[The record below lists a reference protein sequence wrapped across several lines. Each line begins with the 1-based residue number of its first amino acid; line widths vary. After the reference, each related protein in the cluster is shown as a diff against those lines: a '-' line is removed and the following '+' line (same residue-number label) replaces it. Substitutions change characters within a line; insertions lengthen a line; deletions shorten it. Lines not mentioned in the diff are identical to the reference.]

1 MAFNDDSFIREV
13 NEELRSDQMKG
24 AVRRFGRYIIAIA
37 ILIVLGTIGKV
48 AYEYWDNNASSGA
61 GDQFLAAMKLA
72 DENKT
77 DEALAALD
85 KLEKEGH
92 GAYPVLARMRAATV
106 LSQKGDNA
114 GAIASFQAI
123 AKDKSVPAA
132 VQDAAK
138 MRAGWLLIENG
149 TYEQVSAAVE
159 EMAVPGNAFRH
170 SAREALGLASYKAG
184 NMAQARQWFQSI
196 VDDVDSPRNVS
207 NRAHM
212 MLDLITA
219 SGKAPAAQG

>member
-24 AVRRFGRYIIAIA
+24 AVRRFGRYIIAVA
-37 ILIVLGTIGKV
+37 VLIVLGTIGKV
-48 AYEYWDNNASSGA
+48 AYEYWDNNQSSGA

-72 DENKT
+72 DENKS

-106 LSQKGDNA
+106 QSQKGDNA
-114 GAIASFQAI
+114 GAIASFQTI

-138 MRAGWLLIENG
+138 IRAGWLLIENG

-170 SAREALGLASYKAG
+170 SSREALGLAAYKAG
-184 NMAQARQWFQSI
+184 NMTQARQWFQSI
-196 VDDVDSPRNVS
+196 VDDADSPRNVA

-212 MLDLITA
+212 MLDLINA

>member
-24 AVRRFGRYIIAIA
+24 AWRRFGRYIIAVA

-48 AYEYWDNNASSGA
+48 AYERWDNSASSGA

-170 SAREALGLASYKAG
+170 SSREALGLAAYKAG
-184 NMAQARQWFQSI
+184 NMTQARQWFQAI
-196 VDDVDSPRNVS
+196 VDDVDSPRNVA

>member
-24 AVRRFGRYIIAIA
+24 AVRRFGRYVIAIA
-37 ILIVLGTIGKV
+37 VLIVLGTIGKV
-48 AYEYWDNNASSGA
+48 AYEYWDNTRSSGA

-106 LSQKGDNA
+106 QSQKGDNA
-114 GAIASFQAI
+114 GAIASFEAI

-170 SAREALGLASYKAG
+170 SAREALGLAAYKAG

-196 VDDVDSPRNVS
+196 VDDVDSPRNVA

>member
-24 AVRRFGRYIIAIA
+24 AVRRFGRYIIAVA
-37 ILIVLGTIGKV
+37 VLIVLGTIGKV
-48 AYEYWDNNASSGA
+48 AYEYWDNNASSSA

-106 LSQKGDNA
+106 QSQKGDNA

-149 TYEQVSAAVE
+149 TYEQVSAAIE

-170 SAREALGLASYKAG
+170 SAREALGLAAYKAG

-196 VDDVDSPRNVS
+196 VDDVDSPRGVA

-219 SGKAPAAQG
+219 SGKAPAAQS